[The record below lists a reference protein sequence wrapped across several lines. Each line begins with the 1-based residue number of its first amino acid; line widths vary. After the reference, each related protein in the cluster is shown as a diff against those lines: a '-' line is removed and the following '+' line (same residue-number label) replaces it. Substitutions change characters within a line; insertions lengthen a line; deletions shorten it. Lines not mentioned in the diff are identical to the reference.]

1 MSSLVH
7 FQPSS
12 FLPLEIVQV
21 HSRLHEGS
29 SLGFPATVGM
39 FLDTERSA
47 LNWTGRSCL
56 ASEAK
61 CLSFQRFEG
70 LENVSIACILFSS
83 SMKKQIVHHIFHA

>member
-56 ASEAK
+56 ASEAT
-61 CLSFQRFEG
+61 S
-70 LENVSIACILFSS
+70 ACHSKYL
-83 SMKKQIVHHIFHA
+83 KDWRLCR